1 VHVVDEPVAITEQ
14 VTDVPDLDAVTTISF
29 PELVPR
35 MDMVGVASVVT
46 ESPTT
51 PVSLDAS
58 RAIEVGGTSG
68 AGKVYRMITVP
79 LAPAIPEVLSAV
91 L

>member
-14 VTDVPDLDAVTTISF
+14 VTDELAELVAVTTISF

-68 AGKVYRMITVP
+68 AGKV
-79 LAPAIPEVLSAV
+79 
-91 L
+91 